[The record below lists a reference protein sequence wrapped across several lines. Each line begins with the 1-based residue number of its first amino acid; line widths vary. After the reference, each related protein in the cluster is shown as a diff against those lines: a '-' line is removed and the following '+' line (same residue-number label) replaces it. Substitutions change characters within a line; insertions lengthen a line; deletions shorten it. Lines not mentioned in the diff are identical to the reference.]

1 MRFRCLVFALALLA
15 AFASDSWGQSKK
27 PTPPPT
33 QPAQTNQTPQP
44 YERGTEQSPVI
55 VKVSQTKESEEKA
68 AADTRRE
75 DEKTANDW
83 RLARFTELLFWATGA
98 LCIIALF
105 QLFVFGWQGI
115 QLMRSVSAAKE
126 ATELGNR
133 EFISSH
139 RPELRLKHIWIS
151 SQNGQDFSGQL
162 QADVPI
168 MVRLDIANV
177 GGTDAIIQLIN
188 LVTVVLEPNG
198 RLPQR
203 PPYNEPGV
211 QQFPVGRFRLG
222 RGITFTMAVSD
233 GRVLNESDVDGIELG
248 TKMLYFVGT
257 VEYWDDLNALRQSAF
272 CRRLEFSRDDSGHT
286 IGRFVKWNDPD
297 YEYQD

>member
-1 MRFRCLVFALALLA
+1 
-15 AFASDSWGQSKK
+15 
-27 PTPPPT
+27 
-33 QPAQTNQTPQP
+33 
-44 YERGTEQSPVI
+44 
-55 VKVSQTKESEEKA
+55 
-68 AADTRRE
+68 
-75 DEKTANDW
+75 
-83 RLARFTELLFWATGA
+83 
-98 LCIIALF
+98 
-105 QLFVFGWQGI
+105 
-115 QLMRSVSAAKE
+115 MRSVSAAKE